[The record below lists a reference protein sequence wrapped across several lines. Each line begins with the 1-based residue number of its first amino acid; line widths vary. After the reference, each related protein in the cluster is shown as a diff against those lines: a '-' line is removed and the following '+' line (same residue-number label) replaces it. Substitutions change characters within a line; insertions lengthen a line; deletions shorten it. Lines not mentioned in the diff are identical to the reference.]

1 MVMLLYMDHNRY
13 INNKIN
19 YLEFYNNVMYGGK
32 KLKKNKKGI
41 NIHYHKKTS
50 NKMQELPDLHSSIL
64 ELPGLQSIIIA
75 KDNKIIYEYGD
86 IKYNRGYLASCRKSV
101 IAILYGMYPID
112 LNKTLKELNIDD
124 KQELTEIEKTAT
136 IKHLLT
142 ARSGIY
148 HPASNQGDDLDKP
161 ERHSKKPNEHFVYNN
176 WDFNVLGTIFE
187 QETGVSIYDA
197 LDNLGKQIGFEDFDL
212 EYNKK
217 EYNARKEDKSISN
230 HPPYHM
236 FLSARDMLKIG
247 YMMLNNGKYNEKQIV
262 PEEWK
267 KEITS
272 LHTKIEKTDKRKTG
286 YGYLWWVFDED
297 KDHPLHKAYLASG
310 AEGQSIVVV
319 PKSNMVI
326 ILKNYIKRTMLLE
339 KIFGIKL

>member
-1 MVMLLYMDHNRY
+1 MDYKDKY
-13 INNKIN
+13 IKYKTKYFELKNKNNIIGGVKKMKKKHSGIKKILSINKI
-19 YLEFYNNVMYGGK
+19 E
-32 KLKKNKKGI
+32 
-41 NIHYHKKTS
+41 S
-50 NKMQELPDLHSSIL
+50 MQELPDLRSSIL
-64 ELPGLQSIIIA
+64 ELGLQSIIIA
-75 KDNKIIYEYGD
+75 KDNKIIFDYGD

-101 IAILYGMYPID
+101 MAILYGMYPINLD
-112 LNKTLKELNIDD
+112 KTLNELNIND

-142 ARSGIY
+142 AKSGIY
-148 HPASNQGDDLDKP
+148 HPASNSGDDLDKP
-161 ERHSKKPNEHFVYNN
+161 ARHTKKPGEHFVYNN
-176 WDFNVLGTIFE
+176 WDFNALGTIFE

-212 EYNKK
+212 EFNKK
-217 EYNARKEDKSISN
+217 EYTARKENKSISN

-236 FLSARDMLKIG
+236 YLSARDMLKIG

-262 PEEWK
+262 PEEWIT
-267 KEITS
+267 EITS
-272 LHTKIEKTDKRKTG
+272 LQTKKIEEPGGKTG

-310 AEGQSIVVV
+310 KGGQGILVI

-326 ILKNYIKRTMLLE
+326 ITKNYKLPLLIE
-339 KIFGIKL
+339 KIFNIKL